1 MYFLK
6 GNAAG
11 SLTGFS
17 FCSDDSIQRP
27 FSLLCIP
34 MQNSMKA
41 EADLRSFMQSHSI
54 KTESSAIGKIQLF
67 NTGNRSYRFYSLP
80 PSTIFSQLSG
90 IKDTDLN
97 TYALF
102 YNDKLLLAPNP
113 LSALSYINQIEK
125 GNIIKND
132 SVYKENISHV
142 DTHFNFLL
150 MTDFGKLA
158 LYPEYRSRLIPDFFS
173 QHMSFFSHF
182 TLLNQIVCHD
192 KKVYPNL
199 VFIYKGEK

>member
-6 GNAAG
+6 GNVAG

-27 FSLLCIP
+27 LSLLCIP
-34 MQNSMKA
+34 MQNSVKA
-41 EADLRSFMQSHSI
+41 ETDLRLFMQSHSI
-54 KTESSAIGKIQLF
+54 KSESFAGGKIQLF

-113 LSALSYINQIEK
+113 VSALSYISQVEK
-125 GNIIKND
+125 GNIIEKD
-132 SVYKENISHV
+132 SIYKENISYL
-142 DTHFNFLL
+142 DTHFNSLL
-150 MTDFGKLA
+150 ITDLGKLA

-173 QHMSFFSHF
+173 QHMNFFSHF
-182 TLLNQIVCHD
+182 ILINQLVCHD
-192 KKVYPNL
+192 RKVYPNL
-199 VFIYKGEK
+199 IFIYKGEK